1 MSGASPVGIPAYDAI
16 VYQTEMLRQSTQQ
29 KAQSDFGNRAGAQPA
44 ADELASFKASEIA
57 KFRALKA
64 AAIANG
70 VSPVAFMQALYELTG
85 SG

>member
-1 MSGASPVGIPAYDAI
+1 MSGASPVGIPAYDQI
-16 VYQTEMLRQSTQQ
+16 VYQAEMTRQSVQQ
-29 KAQSDFGNRAGAQPA
+29 KAAADFGNRLGAQPA
-44 ADELASFKASEIA
+44 ADEIAAFKQSEIA